1 MPGFVQALR
10 AYRDGTLTRE
20 KLLTEVER
28 QLAEREM
35 DAVSLLKL
43 LNEEHSRTRLPDNL
57 HGAIAA
63 RILQW
68 RDPPSPFKLPV
79 TRLVPPLPHNTGQ
92 DRTETVLIEREPA
105 PPGEG
110 QPEPADVESRRTAP
124 ITLGSVLQGRFKL
137 IENIGQGGMSVVYK
151 AIDLRKI
158 EARSSDPYVAVKLLT
173 VPSSGFGH
181 SLTLLQG
188 EAQKLQSLPHPNIV
202 RVIDVDRDGRTV
214 FMTMEYLTGEPLKR
228 QLLAPDFRGM
238 PVLEAERIIEAIS
251 AALEFA
257 HHNDIIH
264 GDLKPGNIIITQK
277 SEVKVIDFGIARL
290 MIRPQ
295 QGAAANTSTAGDA
308 TPTTA
313 AAGSTP
319 VDERLGG
326 LTALTPLYASPEMLE
341 QRGPDPR
348 DDVYALACIAHE
360 LLTGQHPFEDKSA
373 LEARDAG
380 VRLVRRKELS
390 RGQFNAIARGLE
402 FDREKR
408 TATAAEFLEEFR
420 TNPSAGK
427 RWTVLLAALV
437 AFLLVGSLYF
447 ALRGRV
453 GGAVSTN
460 RAAPVASLASGEV
473 FRDCPTCPLMKVL
486 PPGKF
491 MQGSPATDADAQPF
505 EQPQHSVTIGYAFG
519 VGVYEVTVG
528 EFREFVDAS
537 KRKITGCT
545 VYDGSWHERAD
556 LGWND
561 VGYPQSS
568 THPVACVSWRDA
580 LDYTTWLSHKTGQH
594 YRLAS
599 ASEWEYAARAGSETS
614 RPWGGDTEAACK
626 SANVADLSAAQ
637 RYPGWK
643 VHQCTDGYVYSAP
656 VGSFAPNA
664 FGLYDMLGNVFEWVA
679 DCWQPDYQGA
689 PTDGSAWMTADCAQH
704 DMRGGSWFTSAAAV
718 SVAAR
723 NRFEE
728 GYRSN
733 SVGFRLVREIE

>member
-1 MPGFVQALR
+1 MSGFVQALR
-10 AYRDGTLTRE
+10 AYRDGALTRE
-20 KLLTEVER
+20 KLLTEIER

-68 RDPPSPFKLPV
+68 RDPPSPFQLPE
-79 TRLVPPLPHNTGQ
+79 TRAAAPPPHDTGQ
-92 DRTETVLIEREPA
+92 DRTATVIIEREPA
-105 PPGEG
+105 PGGARP
-110 QPEPADVESRRTAP
+110 PEPGDVESRGTAP

-228 QLLAPDFRGM
+228 WLLAPDFKGM
-238 PVLEAERIIEAIS
+238 PVLEAERIVEAIA

-290 MIRPQ
+290 MVRPQ
-295 QGAAANTSTAGDA
+295 AAAAA
-308 TPTTA
+308 AVTTA
-313 AAGSTP
+313 AAGSP
-319 VDERLGG
+319 PAEERRGG
-326 LTALTPLYASPEMLE
+326 LAALTPLYASPEMLE

-360 LLTGQHPFEDKSA
+360 LLTGQHPFEAKSA

-390 RGQFNAIARGLE
+390 RAQFNAIAHGLE
-402 FDREKR
+402 FDREQR

-420 TNPSAGK
+420 TSQSAGK
-427 RWTVLLAALV
+427 RWMALFACLV
-437 AFLLVGSLYF
+437 ALLLVASLYF

-453 GGAVSTN
+453 GGNVSTS
-460 RAAPVASLASGEV
+460 RAAPIAGLASGEV

-491 MQGSPATDADAQPF
+491 MQGSPATDPDAQPF
-505 EQPQHSVTIGYAFG
+505 EQPQHAVTIGYPFG

-528 EFREFVDAS
+528 EFREFVDAT
-537 KRKITGCT
+537 KRKISGCT
-545 VYDGSWHERAD
+545 VYDGAWHGRPDLSWS
-556 LGWND
+556 D

-580 LDYTTWLSHKTGQH
+580 RDYTTWLSHKTGQH
-594 YRLAS
+594 YRMAS
-599 ASEWEYAARAGSETS
+599 ASEWEYAARAGSEAS
-614 RPWGGDTEAACK
+614 RPWGSDTESACK

-643 VHQCTDGYVYSAP
+643 VNQCTDGYIYSAP

-664 FGLYDMLGNVFEWVA
+664 FGLYDMLGNVFEWVE

-689 PTDGSAWMTADCAQH
+689 PGDGSAWVTADCVQH
-704 DMRGGSWFTSAAAV
+704 DMRGGSWFTAAPAV

-723 NRFEE
+723 NRFATD
-728 GYRSN
+728 YRSN